1 MQMSIT
7 ANAAQAATVA
17 ALTGGQPSV
26 SGLGIGPAASLRSQ
40 SINTRLWTALS
51 AFNQEHGDTE
61 LVSTAVP
68 SVAEETHPTGLEAMH
83 EQRHGREAMGPPLCN
98 SSSQDRHVRADAYS
112 ATEVDTP
119 SFRGTPDLLNTSIPP
134 TVFHESRPAQGRS
147 NMTPT
152 RTVAQNLDFFG
163 RPRLPSNSQ
172 EAGAGVML
180 SLREI
185 ENTIQDYGRRIS
197 TLESMSFSHMPSE
210 EVQDKL
216 DLVDARL
223 IDLEVWRTDMDK
235 ERPSPEPEKPE
246 SPQCRRLLPTE
257 SGSFASDGSFDS
269 NAAAQT
275 EAVVLATLAASAEVR
290 PRIDALEYR
299 IMELENMTMPSFVR
313 PWQLQVVLLPFG
325 RELPGIW
332 YSAADSVEKSLH
344 SLSRHGEWTGPR
356 PAAQTSFRSTT
367 SSIWTTESI
376 SAWAHGT
383 SDEWLSPK
391 ACGPSGVVFQR
402 LASRGLVRDVLVQ
415 SPDAGH
421 ILKVISEAFG
431 DVLDAERM
439 APGEKANQFRGLEE
453 QFIPLRKVRKSSRLR
468 FLSPAEMV
476 TPAMW
481 TAEFLEASVFMKV
494 DDHQRRLYMTTSEA
508 YTQPEV
514 AGWTWPTLRQIPLV
528 DANGKLQV
536 AQYAGRVIESCW
548 TYHERLDHVD
558 RLDAS
563 FADQESVWST
573 RSQSSARSAIDHK
586 ANDKLAVR
594 KRSSL
599 EFENTRRSVSMPS
612 VMGPAEARPSIE
624 ASLFKRRMASNE
636 SMVSSAAAL
645 ERPVSAASNAAKR
658 RRVSASSE
666 QFERRIQNFTPR
678 FSREPSVP
686 CLAQANSHHQ
696 IPATTRSQHYFD
708 NQHNQPVATA
718 SRGSTSSSHKRGITP
733 TAYATPHSH
742 LEYARADDLDTEFYT
757 ERLAARTDTDDRD
770 DGSDYGSE
778 DDDLEEWEGVQDG
791 TGPDDSHIIAS
802 TPHPSATRTINRRSS
817 FVHESRRE
825 GDSGSEEEED
835 YDDDDDQDDDFVGE
849 SSLSE

>member
-1 MQMSIT
+1 
-7 ANAAQAATVA
+7 
-17 ALTGGQPSV
+17 
-26 SGLGIGPAASLRSQ
+26 
-40 SINTRLWTALS
+40 
-51 AFNQEHGDTE
+51 
-61 LVSTAVP
+61 VP
-68 SVAEETHPTGLEAMH
+68 SH
-83 EQRHGREAMGPPLCN
+83 
-98 SSSQDRHVRADAYS
+98 SQD
-112 ATEVDTP
+112 
-119 SFRGTPDLLNTSIPP
+119 TS
-134 TVFHESRPAQGRS
+134 T
-147 NMTPT
+147 
-152 RTVAQNLDFFG
+152 
-163 RPRLPSNSQ
+163 
-172 EAGAGVML
+172 GVVL

-197 TLESMSFSHMPSE
+197 TLESISFSHMPSE

-216 DLVDARL
+216 DLVDVRL

-235 ERPSPEPEKPE
+235 ARPSPEPERLE

-290 PRIDALEYR
+290 PRIDALESR
-299 IMELENMTMPSFVR
+299 IVELESMTMPSYAR

-332 YSAADSVEKSLH
+332 SSASDSMERSLH
-344 SLSRHGEWTGPR
+344 SLGQHGEWTGSR
-356 PAAQTSFRSTT
+356 PAVQTSFRSTT
-367 SSIWTTESI
+367 SSVWTTESI

-391 ACGPSGVVFQR
+391 ACGPSGLVFQR
-402 LASRGLVRDVLVQ
+402 LESRGLIRDVLIQ

-421 ILKVISEAFG
+421 ISKVITDAFG

-439 APGEKANQFRGLEE
+439 APGEKATQFRGLEE
-453 QFIPLRKVRKSSRLR
+453 HFIPLRKVRKSSRLR
-468 FLSPAEMV
+468 FLGPAEMV

-481 TAEFLEASVFMKV
+481 SAQFLEASVFMKV

-508 YTQPEV
+508 YIQPEV
-514 AGWTWPTLRQIPLV
+514 AGWTWPTIRRIPSV
-528 DANGKLQV
+528 DASGKLQV
-536 AQYAGRVIESCW
+536 AHNTGRVIESCW

-573 RSQSSARSAIDHK
+573 RSQSSARSVIDHK
-586 ANDKLAVR
+586 ANDKIAVR

-612 VMGPAEARPSIE
+612 IIALAEARPSIE
-624 ASLFKRRMASNE
+624 VSLPKRRMTSHE
-636 SMVSSAAAL
+636 SVVSPAVAL
-645 ERPVSAASNAAKR
+645 ERPISAASNAAKR
-658 RRVSASSE
+658 RRISTSSE
-666 QFERRIQNFTPR
+666 QFERRVQNFTPR
-678 FSREPSVP
+678 LSCEPSVP
-686 CLAQANSHHQ
+686 YLAQEQSHRHT
-696 IPATTRSQHYFD
+696 IHSTRSQPYLD
-708 NQHNQPVATA
+708 QQHSQQVVTA
-718 SRGSTSSSHKRGITP
+718 SRASTSSSHKRGITP

-742 LEYARADDLDTEFYT
+742 LDYARADDLDTELYT
-757 ERLAARTDTDDRD
+757 EILASRTDSEDPDDVSD
-770 DGSDYGSE
+770 D

-802 TPHPSATRTINRRSS
+802 TPRPPATRAISRRRS
-817 FVHESRRE
+817 FVNRSKNGSGGGESE
-825 GDSGSEEEED
+825 SEED
-835 YDDDDDQDDDFVGE
+835 DDHDDDDDQDDDFVGE

>member
-1 MQMSIT
+1 
-7 ANAAQAATVA
+7 
-17 ALTGGQPSV
+17 
-26 SGLGIGPAASLRSQ
+26 
-40 SINTRLWTALS
+40 
-51 AFNQEHGDTE
+51 
-61 LVSTAVP
+61 
-68 SVAEETHPTGLEAMH
+68 
-83 EQRHGREAMGPPLCN
+83 
-98 SSSQDRHVRADAYS
+98 
-112 ATEVDTP
+112 
-119 SFRGTPDLLNTSIPP
+119 
-134 TVFHESRPAQGRS
+134 
-147 NMTPT
+147 
-152 RTVAQNLDFFG
+152 
-163 RPRLPSNSQ
+163 
-172 EAGAGVML
+172 ML

-197 TLESMSFSHMPSE
+197 TLESLSFSHMPSE

-216 DLVDARL
+216 DLVDVRL

-235 ERPSPEPEKPE
+235 AHPSEEPARLERPE
-246 SPQCRRLLPTE
+246 SPQRTRLLPTE

-290 PRIDALEYR
+290 PRIDALESR
-299 IMELENMTMPSFVR
+299 IMELESLTMPSHSR

-332 YSAADSVEKSLH
+332 YSAADSMEKSLH
-344 SLSRHGEWTGPR
+344 SLGRHGEWTGPR
-356 PAAQTSFRSTT
+356 PAAQSSFRSTT

-383 SDEWLSPK
+383 NDEWLSPK
-391 ACGPSGVVFQR
+391 ACGPSGIVFQR
-402 LASRGLVRDVLVQ
+402 LESRGLVRNVLIQ
-415 SPDAGH
+415 SSDAGR

-514 AGWTWPTLRQIPLV
+514 AGWTWPTIRRIPSV
-528 DANGKLQV
+528 DAMGKLQV
-536 AQYAGRVIESCW
+536 AQNTGRVIESCW

-558 RLDAS
+558 RLDSS
-563 FADQESVWST
+563 FAERESVWST
-573 RSQSSARSAIDHK
+573 RSQSSAWSADHREID
-586 ANDKLAVR
+586 DKLVVR

-599 EFENTRRSVSMPS
+599 EFEDTRRSVSMPNIVAPS
-612 VMGPAEARPSIE
+612 EPRPSVEI
-624 ASLFKRRMASNE
+624 SLPKRRIGSHE
-636 SMVSSAAAL
+636 SLTSSVAAF
-645 ERPVSAASNAAKR
+645 ERPISAASNIAKR
-658 RRVSASSE
+658 RRISTASE
-666 QFERRIQNFTPR
+666 YFERRGQNFTPR
-678 FSREPSVP
+678 LSREPSVP
-686 CLAQANSHHQ
+686 YLAREHSHDH
-696 IPATTRSQHYFD
+696 IDTSNRSQRDLDQQRDY
-708 NQHNQPVATA
+708 PVATA

-742 LEYARADDLDTEFYT
+742 LDYARADDLDTELYT
-757 ERLAARTDTDDRD
+757 EILADRTHAEDGDDV
-770 DGSDYGSE
+770 S
-778 DDDLEEWEGVQDG
+778 DDDDDMEEWEGVQDG
-791 TGPDDSHIIAS
+791 TGPDDSNIIAS
-802 TPHPSATRTINRRSS
+802 TPRPTAPSAMHRRRSFINEGGGS
-817 FVHESRRE
+817 KAGESE
-825 GDSGSEEEED
+825 SEED
-835 YDDDDDQDDDFVGE
+835 DDSDDDDDQDDDFVGE